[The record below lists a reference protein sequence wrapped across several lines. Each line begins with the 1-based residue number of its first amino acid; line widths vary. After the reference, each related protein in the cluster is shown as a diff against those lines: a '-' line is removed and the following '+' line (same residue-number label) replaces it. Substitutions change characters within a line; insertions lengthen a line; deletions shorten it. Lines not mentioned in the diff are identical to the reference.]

1 MANSEIIASMAI
13 KHYFESKPLVEV
25 ITLDKSTT
33 TNVVEKII
41 LTEEHSSLSE
51 EQLSPIVLTEEQ
63 LSPLLRREE
72 EAIVLT
78 DEQEQALSE
87 LLEFV
92 NDSDP
97 DNNERILCGPAGV
110 GKSVVASQFIIKLI
124 EEQRSFKIVAPTH
137 KAASVI
143 AKYIDEAVSVEDDP
157 FAVQPEVITLAKYLG
172 KVPTICDRT
181 GRKLF
186 QQNKYLKEQHTADI
200 IIFEECSMIGD
211 RDLECIRDK
220 YEDNTKA
227 IFLGDHYQL
236 PAVGGGI
243 TPAVFEKNIPTSLL
257 TTTLR
262 YYNES
267 AIGMMTNSIR
277 TKYNEQLYGIPWGKV
292 AQWAAS
298 KPDVFVYSTPSRFKE
313 ELVQAMEDNDWVNN
327 KDSVRA
333 LCYTNSDVDRTNSYV
348 RQNYFGI
355 DSTGYQ
361 PNDHMIALAPFV
373 RLPIIGKEDEYSS
386 LEAQCSSN
394 PKDFI
399 HILSNCEEFELI
411 EKLGTHKFTYDNTY
425 KSLRY
430 EEWQCS
436 TEDSTFTARL
446 LHYKS
451 RGTLNT
457 ILSDLKDEALSH
469 PAGSKA
475 RNRAW
480 SKRYKLEEC
489 FDNASFSYC
498 MTIHKSQ
505 GSSIDNVF
513 VNLGFINNVYSKP
526 IRRALVY
533 TALTRVRS
541 NLHIYIPPQHLG
553 TNTKYTVENT
563 DC

>member
-1 MANSEIIASMAI
+1 MLAVLE
-13 KHYFESKPLVEV
+13 KP
-25 ITLDKSTT
+25 TT
-33 TNVVEKII
+33 TKVEEII
-41 LTEEHSSLSE
+41 LTESHSS
-51 EQLSPIVLTEEQ
+51 IVLTEEQ
-63 LSPLLRREE
+63 
-72 EAIVLT
+72 
-78 DEQEQALSE
+78 QQALSE
-87 LLEFV
+87 LLEFI
-92 NDSDP
+92 NDPNP
-97 DNNERILCGPAGV
+97 DNNEHILCGPAGV

-143 AKYIDEAVSVEDDP
+143 AKYIDKAVSVEDDP

-172 KVPTICDRT
+172 KVPTICDKT

-200 IIFEECSMIGD
+200 IIFEECSMISD
-211 RDLECIRDK
+211 RDLERIRDK
-220 YEDNTKA
+220 YEDNTKV
-227 IFLGDHYQL
+227 IFLGDDYQL

-243 TPAVFEKNIPTSLL
+243 TPAVFREDIPTSLL

-262 YYNES
+262 FYNES
-267 AIGMMTNSIR
+267 AIGKMTTRIR
-277 TKYNEQLYGIPWGKV
+277 TNYNEQLYGMQWNKV
-292 AQWAAS
+292 AQWAATQ
-298 KPDVFVYSTPSRFKE
+298 PDVFVYSTPSRFQE
-313 ELVQAMEDNDWVNN
+313 ELVQAMEDNDWVNH

-333 LCYTNSDVDRTNSYV
+333 LCYTNSQVDRTNSYV

-446 LHYKS
+446 LHHTS
-451 RGTLNT
+451 RCTLNK
-457 ILSDLKDEALSH
+457 ILFDLEAEALSH

-513 VNLGFINNVYSKP
+513 VNLNFINSDHSKP

-541 NLHIYIPPQHLG
+541 NLHIYIPPHNLG
-553 TNTKYTVENT
+553 TNTKYTVEYT

>member
-1 MANSEIIASMAI
+1 MVA
-13 KHYFESKPLVEV
+13 
-25 ITLDKSTT
+25 TLDKSTT
-33 TNVVEKII
+33 KVEEII
-41 LTEEHSSLSE
+41 
-51 EQLSPIVLTEEQ
+51 LTEEQ
-63 LSPLLRREE
+63 LSPILRREE

-78 DEQEQALSE
+78 EEQEQVLSE

-143 AKYIDEAVSVEDDP
+143 AKYIDKAVSVEDNP
-157 FAVQPEVITLAKYLG
+157 FTVEPEVITLAKYLG

-211 RDLECIRDK
+211 RDLESIRDK
-220 YEDNTKA
+220 YEDKTKA
-227 IFLGDHYQL
+227 IFLGDNYQL

-243 TPAVFEKNIPTSLL
+243 TPAVFEKDIPTSKL
-257 TTTLR
+257 TKTLR

-267 AIGMMTNSIR
+267 AIGKMTTRIR
-277 TKYNEQLYGIPWGKV
+277 TKFNEQLYGLQWDKL
-292 AQWAAS
+292 AKWAAS
-298 KPDVFVYSTPSRFKE
+298 QPSVFVYSKPTRFKE
-313 ELVQAMEDNDWVNN
+313 ELVQAMEDHDWVNN

-333 LCYTNSDVDRTNSYV
+333 LCYTNSDVDFTNSYV

-355 DSTGYQ
+355 DCPDYQ

-373 RLPIIGKEDEYSS
+373 RLPIIGKEDEYEPPQSQYAS
-386 LEAQCSSN
+386 KSKEFV
-394 PKDFI
+394 P
-399 HILSNCEEFELI
+399 ILSNCEEFQLV
-411 EKLGTHKFTYDNTY
+411 EKLGTYKFTYDKKY
-425 KSLRY
+425 KPLRY
-430 EEWQCS
+430 EEWHCS
-436 TEDSTFTARL
+436 TEDTTFTARL
-446 LHYKS
+446 LHQTS

-457 ILSDLKDEALSH
+457 ILSDLEAEALSH
-469 PAGSKA
+469 PERSQA
-475 RNRAW
+475 RKKAW

-489 FDNASFSYC
+489 FDNAKFSYC

-505 GSSIDNVF
+505 GTSIDNVF
-513 VNLGFINNVYSKP
+513 VNLNFINSSYSKS
-526 IRRALVY
+526 IRRAIVY

-553 TNTKYTVENT
+553 TNTKYTVEYA